1 MSITNRIRFLG
12 VLYTFFIF
20 TQAFP
25 QSSAST
31 YSALGLGEFNNSGLT
46 QNQGTGGLGISFGT
60 GWGVNYMNPAL
71 STRNTVF
78 NFQAALNYK
87 RINVTSGTDNA
98 VVDGGGLSYVALS
111 FPVKSGKRT
120 LGMGIGQISSVNYSI
135 LVKGQVTN
143 SELSSI
149 NRVEGEGGISEA
161 YLSYGFVLA
170 KNLSL
175 GIHGSYLF
183 GSTIRTNQLA
193 LQNPDGSEFGF
204 QTEYYERLTVSDVTF
219 KGGIHYFFKTG
230 SKSNLHVGAA
240 YHAFGSING
249 KEFAKIA
256 DSGQASRPDSD
267 GDILSNNEK
276 GTVFIPSNLG
286 YGISY
291 EKINKF
297 VIGLEAQMQNFSQ
310 YRSFSGVQG
319 ELGDSYRV
327 ALGGQIVPD
336 FSMASNLFK
345 RSTIRFGV
353 EYQQT
358 PFILNEVQITDI
370 GINFGAS
377 VPINSLSLMNI
388 AVKFGSR
395 GTLNNNLIK
404 EDYFGLTLG
413 FSLND
418 NTWFYKR
425 VFE

>member
-1 MSITNRIRFLG
+1 M
-12 VLYTFFIF
+12 
-20 TQAFP
+20 
-25 QSSAST
+25 
-31 YSALGLGEFNNSGLT
+31 GL
-46 QNQGTGGLGISFGT
+46 
-60 GWGVNYMNPAL
+60 
-71 STRNTVF
+71 
-78 NFQAALNYK
+78 
-87 RINVTSGTDNA
+87 
-98 VVDGGGLSYVALS
+98 
-111 FPVKSGKRT
+111 
-120 LGMGIGQISSVNYSI
+120 GQISSVNYSI

-143 SELSSI
+143 SDLSSI

-193 LQNPDGSEFGF
+193 LLNPDEAEFGF
-204 QTEYYERLTVSDVTF
+204 QTEYYERLTVSDVTYKAGLHYYF
-219 KGGIHYFFKTG
+219 KAG
-230 SKSNLHVGAA
+230 SKSNIHVGAT
-240 YHAFGSING
+240 YHAFGNING

-256 DSGQASRPDSD
+256 DFGQASRPDTD
-267 GDILSNNEK
+267 GDVLSNNEK
-276 GTVFIPSNLG
+276 GTIFIPSNLG

-310 YRSFSGVQG
+310 YRSFAGVQG
-319 ELGDSYRV
+319 ELGDTYRV
-327 ALGGQIVPD
+327 ALGGQIVPN
-336 FSMASNLFK
+336 FSMASNVFK

-358 PFILNEVQITDI
+358 PFILNQTQITDI

-377 VPINSLSLMNI
+377 VPINSLSLMNF
-388 AVKFGSR
+388 AFKFGSR

>member
-12 VLYTFFIF
+12 VLCTFFIY

-31 YSALGLGEFNNSGLT
+31 YSALGLGEFNYAGLT
-46 QNQGTGGLGISFGT
+46 QNQGMGGLGISFGT

-71 STRNTVF
+71 STRNTIF

-87 RINVTSGTDNA
+87 RINVSSSVGKETI
-98 VVDGGGLSYVALS
+98 DGGGLSYVGLS

-120 LGMGIGQISSVNYSI
+120 LGMGIGQISSVSYSI
-135 LVKGQVTN
+135 LVKGDVTN
-143 SELSSI
+143 SDFSSI

-193 LQNPDGSEFGF
+193 LLDPEDTEFGS
-204 QTEYYERLTVSDVTF
+204 QTEFYQRLTVSDITF
-219 KGGIHYFFKTG
+219 KGGMHYYFKAG
-230 SKSNLHVGAA
+230 DKSNIHVGAT
-240 YHAFGSING
+240 YHAFGNING

-256 DSGQASRPDSD
+256 DFGQASRPDSD
-267 GDILSNNEK
+267 GDILSDNVK

-310 YRSFSGVQG
+310 YRSFSGDQG
-319 ELGDSYRV
+319 ELGDTYRV
-327 ALGGQIVPD
+327 AIGGQLIPN
-336 FSMASNLFK
+336 FSTVSNIFK

-358 PFILNEVQITDI
+358 PFILNQTQINDI

-377 VPINSLSLMNI
+377 VPINSLSLMNF

-395 GTLNNNLIK
+395 GTLNNGLIK
-404 EDYFGLTLG
+404 EDYFGVTLG

>member
-12 VLYTFFIF
+12 VLATFFIF

-31 YSALGLGEFNNSGLT
+31 YSALGLGEFNYSGVT
-46 QNQGTGGLGISFGT
+46 QNQGMGGLGISFGT

-71 STRNTVF
+71 STRNTIF

-87 RINVTSGTDNA
+87 RINVTSATGKETI
-98 VVDGGGLSYVALS
+98 DGGGLSYAALS

-120 LGMGIGQISSVNYSI
+120 FGMGLGQISSVNYSI
-135 LVKGQVTN
+135 IVRGEVNN
-143 SELSSI
+143 SDFNSI

-161 YLSYGFVLA
+161 YLSYGFVVA

-183 GSTIRTNQLA
+183 GSTIRTNQLV
-193 LQNPDGSEFGF
+193 LLNPEEAEFGF
-204 QTEYYERLTVSDVTF
+204 QTEYYERLTVSDATYKAGAHYYF
-219 KGGIHYFFKTG
+219 KAGP
-230 SKSNLHVGAA
+230 KSNIHLGAT
-240 YHAFGSING
+240 YHAFGNING

-256 DSGQASRPDSD
+256 DFGQASRPNSD
-267 GDILSNNEK
+267 GDILRNNEK

-319 ELGDSYRV
+319 ELGDTYRV
-327 ALGGQIVPD
+327 ALGGQLIPN
-336 FSMASNLFK
+336 FSTVSNIFK
-345 RSTIRFGV
+345 RSTIRFGI

-358 PFILNEVQITDI
+358 PFILNQTQISDI

-377 VPINSLSLMNI
+377 VPINSLSLMNF

-404 EDYFGLTLG
+404 EDYFGITLG